1 MVPIRDANLIGRKI
15 DCPKCK
21 YRFVVEDPGAETE
34 TDDEEVDQPKKKR
47 TRDERTSSKDSA
59 ASKRVMTREEME
71 EEEAERSK
79 KGAPTKL
86 ILGIG
91 LGVFGIVLLVVVG
104 FLVWGGVDS
113 STPPKQGG
121 TPAPAKASPTQQAKG
136 TAAATEE
143 AAPVASTSNVS
154 TEALTNFLPPDA
166 EGVCNVRMQDLART
180 QLGHAVFET
189 PGSFRVE
196 ALQKRLGL
204 SVEDIQI
211 IIQGWNFTKNWTF
224 NVIHTTKPFSPDAV
238 KTALRAKPVTEKIE
252 EQDYFILD
260 ANPWLAA
267 VGKLSFAT
275 ALMVAPTRVPARTK
289 PLAMRIY
296 DDQTLI
302 VADED
307 ILKEFL
313 KVKGTFPRSQ
323 QKPKVVKEDT
333 KAAPRAP
340 AQDAADPELRG
351 RGPRGAPGGP
361 GGAGAALRP
370 GAQTPSDESP
380 KAEEP
385 ASGTY
390 LTIDQRL
397 KDMLDRVDT
406 NQPVVSL
413 ALDSQAAGR
422 AGLPPLG
429 YKGPGAPT
437 ILPSLATVIENA
449 EIIGAAVRFKVEGIA
464 LALIGDMQTD
474 DAASRREETI
484 INQSGK
490 EIASAF
496 TAALGT
502 SVLFQVPGDSQQAA
516 PVRGAAPVPQQ
527 GVRGRGGRF
536 AEGGDDG
543 GGAPRGAP
551 AGVGDPGAMARN
563 ARNRG
568 RGALGGQ
575 GGLSPQLGV
584 PQPNLQQRQNQ
595 TQAAPSDKPVSN
607 VEVVVRDSTSVLL
620 SVNLLDPAAN
630 AKLFNDQISRFILRQ
645 KGYLDMVGGE
655 PRIHELAQAVS
666 AYVKANQGQF
676 PRGTVARNMPST
688 RAGRPYPPDERVS
701 WLTELLPY
709 LGSEQ
714 ASLRINR
721 EKSWRDPE
729 NLIAASTLIP
739 QFINPQTVPTS
750 WWVHYPSLGEPVAA
764 THYVGIAGIGL
775 DAAEYSASDPN
786 VANKLGIFGYDRST
800 KMSDIKDGASNTIL
814 MAEVPPIYKR
824 PWLAGGGAT
833 VMGVSEKN
841 SFQPFI
847 SAEHGGK
854 RGTYVIMADG
864 SVRFI
869 AEGIADDVFRAMC
882 TINGGANDA
891 SFVVNRDAVKVEPPE
906 EKPAPVAVQQK
917 AEPPTPPPAKAEPQ
931 PAPKVQTPGPAQ
943 TASFGTE
950 VTDILTK
957 RCARCHTGDGAKKE
971 FRIFSS
977 VNAPNPA
984 VDKQL
989 ILKMVKSGKMPPKG
1003 KGPPLSPDER
1013 DTVVTWAAGAN

>member
-34 TDDEEVDQPKKKR
+34 TDEEEVAEPKKKR

-104 FLVWGGVDS
+104 FLVWGGVDNS
-113 STPPKQGG
+113 SSPKQGA
-121 TPAPAKASPTQQAKG
+121 TPTPAKAPATQQAK
-136 TAAATEE
+136 AAPAAEE

-166 EGVCNVRMQDLART
+166 EAVCNVRMQDLTRT

-189 PGSFRVE
+189 PGSFRTE

-224 NVIHTTKPFSPDAV
+224 NIIHTTKAFSPDAV
-238 KTALRAKPVTEKIE
+238 KTALRAKPATEKIE
-252 EQDYFILD
+252 EQDYFVLD

-275 ALMVAPTRVPARTK
+275 ALMVAPARVPARTK

-313 KVKGTFPRSQ
+313 KVKGAFPRSQ
-323 QKPKVVKEDT
+323 SKPKVVKEDT
-333 KAAPRAP
+333 KAAPKAP
-340 AQDAADPELRG
+340 AQQFDPELRG
-351 RGPRGAPGGP
+351 GVRGPA
-361 GGAGAALRP
+361 GGARP
-370 GAQTPSDESP
+370 NAQTPAGGANDEQP
-380 KAEEP
+380 KPEETS
-385 ASGTY
+385 SGTY

-397 KDMLDRVDT
+397 KDMLDRVDA

-413 ALDSQAAGR
+413 ALDSQASGR

-464 LALIGDMQTD
+464 LALVGDMQTD

-490 EIASAF
+490 DIASAF
-496 TAALGT
+496 STALGI
-502 SVLFQVPGDSQQAA
+502 SVVFQVPGDTQQPAG
-516 PVRGAAPVPQQ
+516 PGRGAAPAPQQ
-527 GVRGRGGRF
+527 GPRGRIGRL

-551 AGVGDPGAMARN
+551 GGGDPGAMARA

-568 RGALGGQ
+568 RGGPGGGI
-575 GGLSPQLGV
+575 GGLVPQLGV
-584 PQPNLQQRQNQ
+584 PQANQQQRQSQ

-607 VEVVVRDSTSVLL
+607 VEVTLRDSTSVFLA
-620 SVNLLDPAAN
+620 VNLVDAAAN

-655 PRIHELAQAVS
+655 PRIHELAQAAS

-701 WLTELLPY
+701 WLAELLPY

-729 NLIAASTLIP
+729 NLVAASSLIP
-739 QFINPQTVPTS
+739 QFINPQTAPTS

-775 DAAEYSASDPN
+775 DAAEYSASDPS

-847 SAEHGGK
+847 SAEHNGK
-854 RGTYVIMADG
+854 RGTYVILADG

-882 TINGGANDA
+882 TINGGASDA

-906 EKPAPVAVQQK
+906 QKQPAPAPVVQQK
-917 AEPPTPPPAKAEPQ
+917 AEPPTPPPTKTEPP
-931 PAPKVQTPGPAQ
+931 PAPKAQTPAPQQ
-943 TASFGTE
+943 TVSFGAE
-950 VTDILTK
+950 VTDILLQ

-971 FRIFSS
+971 FRIFTSLK
-977 VNAPNPA
+977 VPNPA
-984 VDKQL
+984 VDKHR
-989 ILKMVKSGKMPPKG
+989 ILEMVKSGKMPPKG
-1003 KGPPLSPDER
+1003 KGPPLSADDK
-1013 DTVVTWAAGAN
+1013 DTIMTWASGAN